1 MFGRAMIDPVQLN
14 TEKRSLYGK
23 MIDALITQLEDS
35 LPQLP
40 QSLADLYRR
49 EKGSYLQNS
58 PLISRYEINGIF
70 LCISSGLHKIIGADA
85 SIPEYKLAEI
95 LEMEIASLRDIAQTQ
110 RLHGASLR
118 EFIGSIK
125 LIRKVVEEH
134 ITRLPATERNIL
146 QLYSNFCLLT
156 DFYELE
162 IVDWWESIEIDKIET
177 ESAEANRK
185 LTTEKTTYK
194 SIFEATSN
202 LVLITDDAGSVV
214 EVNSAAKIFF
224 AGQVVQNQF
233 CGDLLNL
240 SFSNIQQL
248 LQHAQ
253 IETSWEISVSSAGIT
268 RAFNLQIKPLSQ
280 MYPLAEGVLLILSDI
295 TCAVDHRLA
304 LENRVIERTRDLTKS
319 EMILDTIF
327 QSVGKGILLLDS
339 DLEIFKAN
347 EMASEIFGI
356 PREVLV
362 GTSYCSLT
370 DHNGIALMS
379 EICKTLT
386 EGEIRNI
393 ECLSNYVDGRKFPS
407 MLTVASMNL
416 EGQIF
421 WPIIV
426 WDISEEKEL
435 ETTLLNQ
442 KLQAEEMN
450 VTLRNVLG
458 TIESQRKEFEQSIRR
473 RIQTSILPGIEKV
486 KTEEN
491 ENVRSSYLLILKQQ
505 LINLTTGFDN
515 ALDGDLL
522 KLSKTE
528 LRICKYIRAG
538 LAGKEICDTMNIAFE
553 TIQTHRKNIR
563 KKLGL
568 RGKNVNL
575 YTFLAE
581 RNLDQD

>member
-1 MFGRAMIDPVQLN
+1 MFRRAKIYPVHHN
-14 TEKRSLYGK
+14 TEKSSLYGK

-40 QSLADLYRR
+40 QSLADLYKR

-58 PLISRYEINGIF
+58 PPISRYKINGIF
-70 LCISSGLHKIIGADA
+70 LCIFSGLHKIIGADS

-95 LEMEIASLRDIAQTQ
+95 LKIEIASLRDIAHPQ
-110 RLHGASLR
+110 RLHGTSLR

-134 ITRLPATERNIL
+134 IIRLPATERNIL
-146 QLYSNFCLLT
+146 QLYSNFCLLI

-185 LTTEKTTYK
+185 LKAEKTAYK

-202 LVLITDDAGSVV
+202 LVLITNDAGNIV
-214 EVNSAAKIFF
+214 EANPAAKIFF
-224 AGQVVQNQF
+224 SGQTVKNQF
-233 CGDLLNL
+233 YGDLLTLPFN
-240 SFSNIQQL
+240 SPQQL
-248 LQHAQ
+248 TQYTRP
-253 IETSWEISVSSAGIT
+253 ETSQEITISSAGTT

-280 MYPLAEGVLLILSDI
+280 MYPLAEGLLLILSDI
-295 TCAVDHRLA
+295 TCAVDHRQA
-304 LENRVIERTRDLTKS
+304 LENRVRERTRDLAKS
-319 EMILDTIF
+319 EKILDTIF

-339 DLEIFKAN
+339 DFEIFKAN
-347 EMASEIFGI
+347 EMASEIYGI
-356 PREVLV
+356 PTEVLV
-362 GTSYCSLT
+362 GTSFSLLT
-370 DHNGIALMS
+370 NDNGMLLMS
-379 EICKTLT
+379 ETCKTLT

-393 ECLSNYVDGRKFPS
+393 ECQSCYVDGRNFPS
-407 MLTVASMNL
+407 MLTVASMSL
-416 EGQIF
+416 QGQHF

-426 WDISEEKEL
+426 WDISEQKQL
-435 ETTLLNQ
+435 ETTLLHQ

-458 TIESQRKEFEQSIRR
+458 TIESQRKEFEQNIRR
-473 RIQTSILPGIEKV
+473 KIQTSILPGVEKL
-486 KTEEN
+486 KAEKN
-491 ENVRSSYLLILKQQ
+491 NHVRSSYLLILQEQ

-528 LRICKYIRAG
+528 LRICQYISAG
-538 LAGKEICDTMNIAFE
+538 LTGKEICDTMNLAFE

-581 RNLDQD
+581 RNLDQQ